1 MAGADKVVA
10 IHQPTFFPWL
20 GYFNKIARADIFV
33 VLDNVQF
40 PKTGGTWLNRV
51 RLLIDGRAR
60 WVTMP
65 VVRRYRGVRL
75 IREMLI
81 SDEPAWRRRL
91 EQTLRSSYGRAACF
105 DEVFPLVSTLIDTP
119 TKSLAEYNLTAI
131 RALTKALGLKGADVV
146 LGSSLAVDGPATEL
160 LIAIVKAVG
169 GGTYLCGGGTAG
181 YQQDEKFAA
190 AGLRLVYQDFR
201 HPVYAQLRAREFTPG
216 LSLIDTLMN
225 CGFRAT
231 GSLVLG
237 AEPSLDVALEQSR
250 MPPPSAMGWAEGS

>member
-1 MAGADKVVA
+1 MPRGSTRCSSGPTPSFSQSGSQRRGPWSDRVSYTASVPFTGRPSFRSGSASPPRAGRGTAPRRRACCWTSPSTIWAWGEYPSECSRATRRRCGPMRRLGSCVKVSCGRQPISTDTTRTSWSWGFCERSMAGADKVVA

-105 DEVFPLVSTLIDTP
+105 DEVFP
-119 TKSLAEYNLTAI
+119 
-131 RALTKALGLKGADVV
+131 
-146 LGSSLAVDGPATEL
+146 
-160 LIAIVKAVG
+160 
-169 GGTYLCGGGTAG
+169 
-181 YQQDEKFAA
+181 
-190 AGLRLVYQDFR
+190 
-201 HPVYAQLRAREFTPG
+201 
-216 LSLIDTLMN
+216 
-225 CGFRAT
+225 
-231 GSLVLG
+231 
-237 AEPSLDVALEQSR
+237 
-250 MPPPSAMGWAEGS
+250 